1 LQGGAVLKNLS
12 FLLQYIVKPRTVGAV
27 LPSSKYLAKK
37 MVESIDFDAAKCI
50 VEYGPGTG
58 VFTELILEECSPKT
72 VIILFEMNEEFCNL
86 LAKRFGARPNVYIVN
101 ESAANVG
108 AKLSELGLQHAD
120 YIVSGLPFA
129 SLPQSVAV
137 NILTQTKKCL
147 APKGQFI
154 TFQYSMLKWRMIGRF
169 FDKIEVVREIRNI
182 PPAYVL
188 RCGN

>member
-1 LQGGAVLKNLS
+1 MLKNLS

-37 MVESIDFDAAKCI
+37 MVESINFDAAKCI

-58 VFTELILEECSPKT
+58 VFTEFILEKCSPT
-72 VIILFEMNEEFCNL
+72 AVIILFEMNEEFCNL
-86 LAKRFGARPNVYIVN
+86 LTKRFGAQPNVYIFN

-108 AKLSELGLQHAD
+108 AKLSELGLPHAD

-129 SLPQSVAV
+129 SLPQNVAV
-137 NILTQTKKCL
+137 NILMQTKKCL
-147 APKGQFI
+147 APAGQFI
-154 TFQYSMLKWRMIGRF
+154 TFQYSMLKWRMIGEF
-169 FDKIEVVREIRNI
+169 FAKIEVVREIRNI